1 MSVRSWPVA
10 GVAFGVLW
18 VFVRGSTL
26 EPTTLLGQFLGGL
39 AVGLPIAFLF
49 RRLYVDRIDLG
60 RLLGVSPAVAGYLA
74 AFGWEL
80 VRANVDV
87 AYRVLS
93 PGMPIEP
100 DVILVPLR
108 VESAAA
114 VTVIA
119 NSITITPGTV
129 TLDHDGDANALYVH
143 VIDGRAPADVAAPIR
158 SWEDYALEIF
168 DERRS
173 PTDPEPDIVT
183 GREAEDRAR
192 ERGVEPESERRS
204 SDDE

>member
-1 MSVRSWPVA
+1 MRVRAWPVA

-39 AVGLPIAFLF
+39 AVGLPIAYLF
-49 RRLYVDRIDLG
+49 RRLYVDRVDLG
-60 RLLGVSPAVAGYLA
+60 RLLGVSPAVAGYLG

>member
-49 RRLYVDRIDLG
+49 RRLYVDRVDLG

-173 PTDPEPDIVT
+173 STDPEPDIVT